1 MTIDKFVDLKKV
13 KQEALST
20 SFDKHLL
27 KHASY
32 DNVRSIPSM
41 IDGFKNSGRK
51 IAWYCRN
58 LEKPAKVAILVP
70 KVAEATEY
78 LHAPEALITTM
89 VGMSLNYDCSGNNI
103 NIIKP
108 LSSIGSKSKRSA
120 AAPRYSLVRKEAYF
134 DNIFMKDDQKILDE
148 QSFEGTLI
156 EPKFLVPTLPMAL
169 INANSGLGFGFANY
183 TLSRSPK
190 EIMTILKDTLKSG
203 KFTATEIVPFVRGFK
218 GTITK
223 IGEEFNKK
231 KWQVNGVYTK
241 VNAYEIR
248 VTELPFWYD
257 RESYMI
263 KLESLKEKKV
273 ITSFKDYTVGNNY
286 NFEIKVPAKFW
297 DEYANKDIYK
307 VLMIST
313 DETENF
319 TFITKD
325 NTVKQYNDEIEI
337 LKEYI
342 DVKLEYTQKRK
353 DYQLA
358 KIKEDAQLSI
368 WKRNFIELVV
378 TDKVIINKKSKA
390 EILTQLKEQELSTGK
405 NDEDRAKHLSMPIY
419 NLTSEKITEL
429 NKYIDNKKAEYKALE
444 AKTVS
449 EIWLDDIEKLSLQL

>member
-1 MTIDKFVDLKKV
+1 
-13 KQEALST
+13 
-20 SFDKHLL
+20 
-27 KHASY
+27 
-32 DNVRSIPSM
+32 M

-78 LHAPEALITTM
+78 LHNPDALITTM

-103 NIIKP
+103 NIMKP

-134 DNIFMKDDQKILDE
+134 DNIFMKDDQAILE
-148 QSFEGTLI
+148 QQEFEGKVI

-169 INANSGLGFGFANY
+169 INANSGMGFGFANY
-183 TLSRSPK
+183 TLSRNPK
-190 EIMTILKDTLKSG
+190 DIIKILKDTLTHNKLNV
-203 KFTATEIVPFVRGFK
+203 TEIVPFVRGFK

-223 IGEEFNKK
+223 ISEEFNKK
-231 KWQVNGVYTK
+231 KWQVNGVYEK

-273 ITSFKDYTVGNNY
+273 IASFKDYTVGNNY

-297 DEYANKDIYK
+297 EEYASKDMYK
-307 VLMIST
+307 VLLLST

-319 TFITKD
+319 TFVTKD
-325 NTVKQYNDEIEI
+325 NTVKQYNNELDI
-337 LKEYI
+337 LNDYI
-342 DVKLEYTQKRK
+342 AVKLEYTQKRK
-353 DYQLA
+353 DYQLLR
-358 KIKEDAQLSI
+358 IREEVQLNI

-390 EILTQLKEQELSTGK
+390 EILTQLKEQELPTGK
-405 NDEDRAKHLSMPIY
+405 NDEDRNKHLSMPIY

-444 AKTVS
+444 AKTIND
-449 EIWLDDIEKLSLQL
+449 IWLEDINALEKML